1 MKSSIERRNF
11 PRLSTCLRVQVAGS
25 NQSQLAGSNQAHDEC
40 WIRDMSE
47 GGVFLR
53 ASEAGL
59 EVGQTLYLRVLGL
72 LRDKAVAVPARV
84 VRLTGDGVA
93 VNFVH

>member
-11 PRLSTCLRVQVAGS
+11 PRLSTCLRVQVAGTD
-25 NQSQLAGSNQAHDEC
+25 QAQDEC